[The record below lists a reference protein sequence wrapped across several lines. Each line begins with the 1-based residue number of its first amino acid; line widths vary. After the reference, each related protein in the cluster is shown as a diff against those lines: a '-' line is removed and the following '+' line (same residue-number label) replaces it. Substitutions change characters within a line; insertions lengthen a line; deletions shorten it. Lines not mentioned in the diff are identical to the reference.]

1 MDRLNKLTETLNE
14 LSHIAREIIQKL
26 LPLMEEINEPKNDFI
41 KNLELKGCELM
52 DARATKLL
60 QDAVIKLTVD
70 AKTVQREL
78 PIFSASIIRSNKS
91 LKEANCPFMKEVWY
105 GDMYGHDD
113 LEGILS
119 LKLDLEKQLQTANE
133 DKILEL
139 AIDTYKVEQ
148 TFRNSGTSGDTK

>member
-26 LPLMEEINEPKNDFI
+26 LPLMEEINEPNNDFI
-41 KNLELKGCELM
+41 SNLKLKGCELT
-52 DARATKLL
+52 DAKATKLL
-60 QDAVIKLTVD
+60 QDAVIRLTVD

-91 LKEANCPFMKEVWY
+91 LKDANCPFMKEVWY
-105 GDMYGHDD
+105 GDMYGNDN
-113 LEGILS
+113 LEGILF
-119 LKLDLEKQLQTANE
+119 LKLDLEKQLEIADE

-139 AIDTYKVEQ
+139 AIDSYKREQ
-148 TFRNSGTSGDTK
+148 TIRNNARQ